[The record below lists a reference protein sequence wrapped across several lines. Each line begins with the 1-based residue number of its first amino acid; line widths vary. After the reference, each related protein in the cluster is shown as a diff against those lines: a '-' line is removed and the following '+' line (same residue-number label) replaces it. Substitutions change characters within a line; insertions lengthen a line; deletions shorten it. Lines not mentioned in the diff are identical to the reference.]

1 MDNKAAWDALP
12 KREQQEKESELR
24 QQSESAAAAVTMY
37 RDTHCQKDLVLL
49 ACD

>member
-24 QQSESAAAAVTMY
+24 QQSESAAAVTMY
-37 RDTHCQKDLVLL
+37 RDIHRQDNLVLL
-49 ACD
+49 ASD